1 VLFIW
6 GLWLGVFENGK
17 GDWPS
22 DNEDLQSLLSTLG
35 GIAATFFAV
44 ALNRPRQDEGDTER
58 THESNQPT
66 VLSLPGASSA
76 VLLRRTGLEGI
87 GKASARVLGLVRL
100 PEWEG
105 LDRTVLVVF
114 GTLLVL
120 LFPLL
125 TVGGFI
131 EAVARDTND
140 VPAFI
145 AKFAGPGLGLLVT
158 AFALSASRLTR
169 PR

>member
-1 VLFIW
+1 
-6 GLWLGVFENGK
+6 
-17 GDWPS
+17 
-22 DNEDLQSLLSTLG
+22 
-35 GIAATFFAV
+35 
-44 ALNRPRQDEGDTER
+44 
-58 THESNQPT
+58 
-66 VLSLPGASSA
+66 LPGASSA

-87 GKASARVLGLVRL
+87 GKASSARVLGLVRL